1 MKMSEIAIQIKDLTV
16 SYQYQKP
23 VLWDIDLEIKKGS
36 FTAILGPNGAGKS
49 TLIKTIIE
57 LIPKLSG
64 EILFFGKPYKHLQK
78 KIVYVPQRNEAYWNF
93 PTTVLDIVLM
103 GRYGHLGWFKRPT
116 EQDKN
121 IAKQA
126 LKEVDMLSFQNRQ
139 ISELS
144 GGQQQRVFLARS
156 LAQQGEIYLLD
167 EPLQGID
174 IQTEKKIISILQKLK
189 KEGKTIIAIHHDLTT
204 VEQYFDH
211 IILLNLYKIASG
223 ETIKCFT
230 LDNINKTF
238 RNTSKGRK
246 ITKIL

>member
-1 MKMSEIAIQIKDLTV
+1 MKTSEIAIQIKDLTV

-64 EILFFGKPYKHLQK
+64 EILFFGKPYKYLQK

-116 EQDKN
+116 EKDKN